1 MWQVLFLF
9 LALILPSVA
18 LSTEI
23 KDTVVVYREVKP
35 DIYCI
40 SVSVSARG
48 ESESSVLQALSKADS
63 YVRNLKFRYT
73 GGKFTV
79 FPNREWI
86 PSEKRYRIVGF
97 VGRINYRFLLK
108 SPSQQEE
115 VIRALEEAKRGAPL
129 NYSVSSVGWCVSD
142 KLRKRVLNELK
153 IEALKEAES
162 EARVFGRELRSKC
175 LLRSINFST
184 VSRPPI
190 IMESVRAQ
198 SVKLPQPPQNGQKI
212 EVRASVQINCR

>member
-1 MWQVLFLF
+1 MWQVF
-9 LALILPSVA
+9 ALISALIFPAVA

-35 DIYCI
+35 DVYCI

-48 ESESSVLQALSKADS
+48 ESESSVLQALSRADS
-63 YVRNLKFRYT
+63 YVRNLKLRYT
-73 GGKFTV
+73 GGRFTV

-86 PSEKRYRIVGF
+86 PSEKRYRITGF
-97 VGRINYRFLLK
+97 VGKINYRFLLK

-129 NYSVSSVGWCVSD
+129 NYTISSVGWCVSD
-142 KLRKRVLNELK
+142 RLKKQVLKELK
-153 IEALKEAES
+153 IEALKEAEG
-162 EARVFGRELRSKC
+162 EARVFGRELHSKC
-175 LLRSINFST
+175 LLKSVNFST

-190 IMESVRAQ
+190 IMEAVRARSQ
-198 SVKLPQPPQNGQKI
+198 ELPQPPQSGQRV
-212 EVRASVQINCR
+212 EVRASIQINCR